1 MDISCAILAGGTS
14 SRMGRDKAT
23 MVING
28 KSLIEHVYDGVK
40 GIFEEIMV
48 ISNNTNILNNKK
60 VKIYK
65 DIVPVQSTL
74 TGIVTG
80 LIHSRNPYVFVVACD
95 MPNISDKGIKYILEN
110 IKGEDIVIPKV
121 EKGYEPLHAVYRR
134 TCIPYILNLIEKRN
148 FKISNLFSYL
158 SVKILENNP
167 FFIKD
172 GQSIFININ
181 RQEDLLL
188 IKRNYQDS

>member
-1 MDISCAILAGGTS
+1 MDISCAILAGGAS
-14 SRMGRDKAT
+14 SRMGIDKAT

-28 KSLIEHVYDGVK
+28 KSLIEHVYDSVK

-48 ISNNTNILNNKK
+48 ISNNTDILNNKK
-60 VKIYK
+60 VKVYK
-65 DIVPVQSTL
+65 DIVPVKSTL

-80 LIHSRNPYVFVVACD
+80 LIHSRNPYVFIVACD
-95 MPNISDKGIKYILEN
+95 MPNISDKGIRYILEN
-110 IKGEDIVIPKV
+110 IRGEDIVIPKV
-121 EKGYEPLHAVYRR
+121 EKGYEPLHAVYKR

-148 FKISNLFSYL
+148 FKISNLFSFL
-158 SVKILENNP
+158 SVKILEDNP

-181 RQEDLLL
+181 TQEDLLF
-188 IKRNYQDS
+188 IKRND